1 MALLLLP
8 FFMPLFL
15 IGWVLTPREEREQRL
30 LATERERSVRETWG
44 VMFGRESQ
52 VMSREDVFDDGTQW

>member
-15 IGWVLTPREEREQRL
+15 IGWVLTPRHERELR
-30 LATERERSVRETWG
+30 LATKREREAGEVWRAVFAS
-44 VMFGRESQ
+44 ESQ
-52 VMSREDVFDDGTQW
+52 VMERDELWPH